1 MSVEQ
6 VRTFGGW
13 REARPFGVLGM
24 DGRQTMIALVLMM
37 AALLAGSINFV
48 WLLVGAVITVGFVA
62 LSAIRWHGE
71 PVGDVVRRR
80 VWWRVADRRGWT
92 TYQSDLADS
101 TQRWQLPGPLAT
113 TVLVPSVD
121 SQGRPWA
128 VVWDRRSGR
137 VTATLRVA
145 PASTWLVPAAE
156 ADQWV
161 SQWHLWLAGL
171 GHQPTLVRAAVTVE
185 TAPSPASALAAAVL
199 PRIDP
204 AAPPSARDLMHT
216 LVVGAPAASARVE
229 TRLSVTID
237 PARTPGG
244 PPGSLDEAIAAF
256 DTLLEGLATRL
267 GMCGVGVLGRADADA
282 TAAWVRSAFDPA
294 ARDEVARGTQHLTWS
309 QARPVRAKEGWD
321 RYRADSGLSVS
332 WVWDE
337 APRQQVPHDVLTN
350 LLGPGAYAKRVTV
363 IYEPMRAAH
372 AAKLVD
378 DQVQAAHFKSILR
391 HKTGKADSARDE
403 ADRVDAQ
410 RAAQEEA
417 RGAGVC
423 SVGLYATVTVTD
435 PQRLPAAA
443 ADLEHRAEESKLRL
457 RRAYGSQAVA
467 FMAGL
472 NAGVDPGLL
481 RSH

>member
-1 MSVEQ
+1 MSTEQ

-24 DGRQTMIALVLMM
+24 DGRQTITALVLLM
-37 AALLAGSINFV
+37 ASILAGSITFV
-48 WLLVGAVITVGFVA
+48 LLLGGAAVTCGYVG
-62 LSAIRWHGE
+62 LSALRVHGE
-71 PVGDVVRRR
+71 PVGDVLRRR
-80 VWWRVADRRGWT
+80 IWWRWADRRGWT
-92 TYQSDLADS
+92 TYQSQLAAAGA
-101 TQRWQLPGPLAT
+101 RWQLPGPLAA

-121 SQGRPWA
+121 AHGRAWA

-137 VTATLRVA
+137 LTATLRVA

-161 SQWHLWLAGL
+161 SQWHHWLAGL
-171 GHQPTLVRAAVTVE
+171 GHQPTMVRAAVTVE
-185 TAPSPASALAAAVL
+185 TAPSPPTALAAAVL

-204 AAPPSARDLMHT
+204 AAPPAAQALIEE
-216 LVVGAPAASARVE
+216 LVVNAPATSARVE
-229 TRLSVTID
+229 TRLSVTVD

-244 PPGSLDEAIAAF
+244 PPASLDEAIAAF
-256 DTLLEGLATRL
+256 GTMLDGLATRL
-267 GMCGVGVLGRADADA
+267 GMCGVGVLGRADGEQ

-294 ARDEVARGTQHLTWS
+294 ARDEVARGGQHLTWAE
-309 QARPVRAKEGWD
+309 ARPVRAKEGWD

-363 IYEPMRAAH
+363 IYEPLRAAH

-378 DQVQAAHFKSILR
+378 DQVQAAHFKAILR
-391 HKTGKADSARDE
+391 HKTGKADSARDT
-403 ADRVDAQ
+403 ADRADAQ
-410 RAAQEEA
+410 RAAAEEA

-435 PQRLPAAA
+435 PARLSAAC

-481 RSH
+481 RGR

>member
-1 MSVEQ
+1 MSAEQ
-6 VRTFGGW
+6 VRTYGGW
-13 REARPFGVLGM
+13 REAKPFGVMGM
-24 DGRQTMIALVLMM
+24 DGRQSITALVLVM
-37 AALLAGSINFV
+37 AAILAGSISFA
-48 WLLVGAVITVGFVA
+48 WLVIGVAVTAVYVGLAA
-62 LSAIRWHGE
+62 LRLHGE
-71 PVGDVVRRR
+71 PVGDVLSRR
-80 VWWRVADRRGWT
+80 VWWRWANRRGWT
-92 TYQSDLADS
+92 TFQSELTGPHAS
-101 TQRWQLPGPLAT
+101 WQLPGPLAA

-121 SQGRPWA
+121 AQGRAWA

-137 VTATLRVA
+137 LTATLRVA

-161 SQWHLWLAGL
+161 SQWHHWLAAL
-171 GHQPTLVRAAVTVE
+171 GHQPTMVRAAVTVE
-185 TAPSPASALAAAVL
+185 TAPSPPTALAAAVL
-199 PRIDP
+199 PRVDP
-204 AAPPSARDLMHT
+204 GAPASARALIED

-229 TRLSVTID
+229 TRLSVTVD
-237 PARTPGG
+237 PARTTGG
-244 PPGSLDEAIAAF
+244 APESLDEAIAAF
-256 DTLLEGLATRL
+256 GTVLDGLATRL
-267 GMCGVGVLGRADADA
+267 GMCGVGVLGRADTDQ

-294 ARDEVARGTQHLTWS
+294 ARDEVARGGQHLTWA

-337 APRQQVPHDVLTN
+337 APRQHVPHDVLTN
-350 LLGPGAYAKRVTV
+350 LLGPGSFAKRVTV

-378 DQVQAAHFKSILR
+378 DQVQATHFKAILR
-391 HKTGKADSARDE
+391 RKTGKADSARDE
-403 ADRVDAQ
+403 ADRADAQ
-410 RAAQEEA
+410 RAAAEEA

-435 PQRLPAAA
+435 PARLAVAC
-443 ADLEHRAEESKLRL
+443 ADIEHRAEESKLQL

-481 RSH
+481 RGR